1 MRLAVYPSISRVLY
15 IPGGC
20 LGFLNHQQYPT
31 ACIWVMSWIY
41 SPTSNSHKWRYIMTD
56 DYIKVL
62 GGVGRW
68 NVYHESLRI
77 TACSREMQLFLHN
90 PPLIQQKLFPFRTR
104 FANVRFFLAK
114 NKSSPIIQ
122 STFSIM
128 PTQMPFQKKTKQKNQ
143 KRKKKIKKKKNIH
156 QNLQPFFLN
165 ITLTSP
171 GPGPSKC
178 ETLGSQKKYRNWWLN
193 SAGGPIF

>member
-1 MRLAVYPSISRVLY
+1 MSRVLY

-104 FANVRFFLAK
+104 FANVRFFWPKTKVHLLSK
-114 NKSSPIIQ
+114 VLFRSCQLKCLSLP
-122 STFSIM
+122 
-128 PTQMPFQKKTKQKNQ
+128 PQKKQNKRIKAKKQK
-143 KRKKKIKKKKNIH
+143 KKTPTKTSN
-156 QNLQPFFLN
+156 PFS
-165 ITLTSP
+165 LTSP
-171 GPGPSKC
+171 
-178 ETLGSQKKYRNWWLN
+178 
-193 SAGGPIF
+193 